1 MAFNNREV
9 GNATNPHLNCHRAPP
24 WFTNCQT
31 MMTVEPKVRYNAP
44 FEGALMGLSIV
55 QYLPVKLPRWSL
67 SLGFL
72 DSSLRAEHKS
82 KGKLNK
88 HKTTII
94 KKKTSIY

>member
-1 MAFNNREV
+1 MRRRETLQIPTLTVTRMPPQFMNR
-9 GNATNPHLNCHRAPP
+9 
-24 WFTNCQT
+24 QT
-31 MMTVEPKVRYNAP
+31 MMTVEPTVRYNAP
-44 FEGALMGLSIV
+44 FEDALMGLSIV
-55 QYLPVKLPRWSL
+55 QYLPVKLPRWLL

-72 DSSLRAEHKS
+72 DSSPGAEHES